1 MTAPAADDP
10 YVLPMPAGDSPVVLP
25 RWISPGNVHPSSRYR
40 DMVWSLAPLIDNPST
55 GLVSVHWK
63 NCPAPLRN
71 HVKRIAWTM
80 INGQLR
86 PTQLKTRGHRA
97 RARTSAGE
105 QRDTCLEWMRLARWL
120 HARGIG
126 DLAAC
131 AGDDWAAYAEH
142 RRSGGIG
149 RGPAGLML
157 SRLTDLWAFDGL
169 TAHPTGVTRPVWE
182 VDGVDDHLPAA
193 SGEAGG
199 ENTTEPLDP
208 HVIGPLLTWAMQ
220 MVENFADDILAAW
233 TERNRLTGL
242 AAATAS
248 TPAGR
253 AALEAYL
260 SPLIQS
266 GSPLPAVQHKGVH
279 APAQA
284 FIAATTGASPM
295 QVDRFA
301 RRHGLAALVAQ
312 RPGPCPLPVP
322 VTGHIEGHPWR
333 ERIDFTEATT
343 LMRHLGTAAMI
354 ICLYLTGM
362 RPQEVQGLRSGC
374 CTEPVDTTG
383 PHLIRGHHYKNVTDE
398 DGNHL
403 SADEERELPWV
414 AITPVV
420 HAIRVLERIVPDGE
434 LLFSAAHHD
443 VTRRRGLSGALKADT
458 LSQRIDDFVLWAKRE
473 ATAQGLPHQHIP
485 DDPGGTISLTRFR
498 RTLAWHIARRPGGL
512 IALAVQYGHM
522 RTVLD
527 ARTSTGYA
535 TRARRGIHGVLDV
548 ETALAAADTAARLRD
563 RLAAG
568 EKVSGP
574 AARRALTAAA
584 TTPRFEGRI
593 VPWTFARK
601 AAAFL
606 DRDGLILFD
615 NPDAHLICV
624 FKRDTA
630 LCDPTLDATAPNQ
643 YDCAPGCG
651 NAVRTDTH
659 ARLLRDNAQKIDD
672 LAAHSPEPLDRRLHH
687 NADRLRT
694 LADIHDTT
702 AHPAEARPGHEPA
715 SGPTTTGRAHPHPPG
730 HRPPPDRPGHFLQ
743 RQPYHRRPRRRGGRP
758 PHGAHQTLRRPQE
771 PFLQTCPQ
779 RDQSDPQNE
788 NGTPRNYSQTHEN
801 HRQSERGNRRPP
813 TPDNTPHPRRRRLYP
828 PDRHPRQTS
837 AHAGQRCCH
846 PSDQTLNALPIHARP
861 PR

>member
-1 MTAPAADDP
+1 MKP
-10 YVLPMPAGDSPVVLP
+10 
-25 RWISPGNVHPSSRYR
+25 
-40 DMVWSLAPLIDNPST
+40 
-55 GLVSVHWK
+55 
-63 NCPAPLRN
+63 
-71 HVKRIAWTM
+71 IAWTM

-120 HARGIG
+120 HARGIS

-131 AGDDWAAYAEH
+131 ADHDWAAYAEH

-157 SRLTDLWAFDGL
+157 GRLTDLWAFDGL
-169 TAHPTGVTRPVWE
+169 TAHPAGVTPPVWE
-182 VDGVDDHLPAA
+182 VEGVDDHLPPA
-193 SGEAGG
+193 SGETGG

-208 HVIGPLLTWAMQ
+208 HVIGPLLTWAMR
-220 MVENFADDILAAW
+220 MVEDLADDILAAW
-233 TERNRLTGL
+233 VERNRLTGL
-242 AAATAS
+242 ADTTAS

-260 SPLIQS
+260 SPLIHH
-266 GSPLPAVQHKGVH
+266 GNPLPAVQHKGVH
-279 APAQA
+279 APARA

-301 RRHGLAALVAQ
+301 RRHRLAALVAQ

-322 VTGHIEGHPWR
+322 VTGRIEGHPWR

-374 CTEPVDTTG
+374 CPDPDSGPDDTAG

-403 SADEERELPWV
+403 SAGEERELPWV

-434 LLFSAAHHD
+434 LLFSAVHHD
-443 VTRRRGLSGALKADT
+443 VTRRRGLSGALKGGT
-458 LSQRIDDFVLWAKRE
+458 LNQRIDDFVLWANRE
-473 ATAQGLPHQHIP
+473 AVTQGLPHQYIP
-485 DDPGGTISLTRFR
+485 DDPRGTISLTRFR

-512 IALAVQYGHM
+512 IALAIQYGHM
-522 RTVLD
+522 RTALD

-535 TRARRGIHGVLDV
+535 TRTRRGIHGVLDV

-568 EKVSGP
+568 EKISGP

-606 DRDGLILFD
+606 ARDGLVLFD

-630 LCDPTLDATAPNQ
+630 LCHPDPDATAPVQ
-643 YDCAPGCG
+643 YDC
-651 NAVRTDTH
+651 T
-659 ARLLRDNAQKIDD
+659 
-672 LAAHSPEPLDRRLHH
+672 
-687 NADRLRT
+687 RLRQ
-694 LADIHDTT
+694 H
-702 AHPAEARPGHEPA
+702 
-715 SGPTTTGRAHPHPPG
+715 RAHRHP
-730 HRPPPDRPGHFLQ
+730 RPPPTRQRPED
-743 RQPYHRRPRRRGGRP
+743 RRPRRPQPRASRQAPAP
-758 PHGAHQTLRRPQE
+758 P
-771 PFLQTCPQ
+771 
-779 RDQSDPQNE
+779 
-788 NGTPRNYSQTHEN
+788 
-801 HRQSERGNRRPP
+801 RRPP
-813 TPDNTPHPRRRRLYP
+813 THPRR
-828 PDRHPRQTS
+828 HPRHHRPPGRGPDMNQHQDPRHQDERTRIHK
-837 AHAGQRCCH
+837 AIDRLLAGQATSSNGSLTVVALAAEAGVHRMALIKRHADLKNEFYERVRNETKQIPEAEKRLRETVAKLKKTIADQNVEIDELRRQVTNLTLAGAVLTHRIDTQDQPRPIPDNVVPTH
-846 PSDQTLNALPIHARP
+846 PTRS
-861 PR
+861 